1 MPWQSIHTEE
11 ERIDFEARLMRLHD
25 PDEIRARYWH
35 DNMKIQRVVVTIMA
49 AAAALGAY
57 YLVPFVFYSANRPV
71 VAKFWAGALWV
82 LSHVLTVVGG
92 ACCVAYFLI
101 RGRLQIDE

>member
-1 MPWQSIHTEE
+1 MPWQPIQTEE

-25 PDEIRARYWH
+25 PEEIKARYWH
-35 DNMKIQRVVVTIMA
+35 DNMKIQRVIVTIMA
-49 AAAALGAY
+49 TAAALGVY
-57 YLVPFVFYSANRPV
+57 YFVPFVLHAANRPV
-71 VAKFWAGALWV
+71 VAKFWTGALWV
-82 LSHVLTVVGG
+82 LSHVLTVIVG